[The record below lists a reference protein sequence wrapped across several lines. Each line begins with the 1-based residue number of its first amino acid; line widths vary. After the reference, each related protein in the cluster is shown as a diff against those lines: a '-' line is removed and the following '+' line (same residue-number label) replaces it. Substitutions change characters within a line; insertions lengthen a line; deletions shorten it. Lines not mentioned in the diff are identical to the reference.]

1 MTPVKRQKLIDNT
14 NASFFLEGIEPDAE
28 MMRLQALYVAGE
40 IANAFDLG
48 EMMRSHLKIS
58 EVPKTGLKE

>member
-1 MTPVKRQKLIDNT
+1 MNKVERQKLIDNT

-28 MMRLQALYVAGE
+28 MMQLQALYVTGE

-48 EMMRSHLKIS
+48 KLMRSHLKI
-58 EVPKTGLKE
+58 KK